1 MISASLQ
8 FTIVFVCIYHQFCNT
23 QIQMNEIEV
32 ILHMKYLKEPE
43 EVCSDC
49 PACPVLS
56 AISQEETHIEVSN
69 EKEYWKS
76 IIA

>member
-1 MISASLQ
+1 
-8 FTIVFVCIYHQFCNT
+8 
-23 QIQMNEIEV
+23 MNESEV
-32 ILHMKYLKEPE
+32 ILQMRYLKEPE